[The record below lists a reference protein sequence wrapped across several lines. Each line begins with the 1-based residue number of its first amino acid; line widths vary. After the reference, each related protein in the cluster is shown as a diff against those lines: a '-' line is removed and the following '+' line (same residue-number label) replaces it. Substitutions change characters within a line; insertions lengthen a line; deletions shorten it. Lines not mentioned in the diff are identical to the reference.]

1 METANDPQWIPYVPQ
16 PRTREERIA
25 YLFKRYGF
33 AGACSMLGLVIAL
46 VLLFFQEPLSKEPP
60 QEEPSAALML
70 PFSSAH
76 DSSSIGPNEETAMLS
91 VTSRPD
97 DGATV
102 LLNRDTLGTTPLR
115 NYKLRTGAYLLTV
128 EKEGYA
134 RADSVILLRRDATPE
149 VVVRFDGAAPTM
161 AVQRENDS
169 SEQGEV
175 RQPAVA
181 QASETR
187 SSNTGSERVLHR
199 PVGWQESE
207 EQRRTRINGY
217 VQEALK
223 RSGLMQAAP
232 DDAAEEQ
239 SAATADVAET
249 EADTAQA
256 QNEQPAEKV
265 KKRVGW

>member
-33 AGACSMLGLVIAL
+33 AGACAVLGAVIVL

-70 PFSSAH
+70 PLRPSAH

-134 RADSVILLRRDATPE
+134 KADSVILLRRDATPE
-149 VVVRFDGAAPTM
+149 VVVRFDGEAPTM
-161 AVQRENDS
+161 AVQREDDDS
-169 SEQGEV
+169 SEQREA
-175 RQPAVA
+175 RQPAVV
-181 QASETR
+181 QANAAH
-187 SSNTGSERVLHR
+187 SSNTERVLHR
-199 PVGWQESE
+199 PAGWQESE
-207 EQRRTRINGY
+207 EQRRARINGY
-217 VQEALK
+217 VQEMLR
-223 RSGLMQAAP
+223 RSGLVQDAPP
-232 DDAAEEQ
+232 DDAAEEE
-239 SAATADVAET
+239 SVDTAQA
-249 EADTAQA
+249 EADTAQTE
-256 QNEQPAEKV
+256 NEQSAEKM

>member
-1 METANDPQWIPYVPQ
+1 METANDPQWIPYIPQ

-33 AGACSMLGLVIAL
+33 AGVCTVLGLVIAL

-70 PFSSAH
+70 PFPPSAH

-91 VTSRPD
+91 VTSHPD

-134 RADSVILLRRDATPE
+134 QADSVILLRRDATPE
-149 VVVRFDGAAPTM
+149 VVVRFDGGAPTM

-169 SEQGEV
+169 SEQREV

-187 SSNTGSERVLHR
+187 SSSTERVLHR
-199 PVGWQESE
+199 SVGWQESE

-223 RSGLMQAAP
+223 RSGLMQDAP
-232 DDAAEEQ
+232 ADAAEEQ

-249 EADTAQA
+249 EADTAQTE
-256 QNEQPAEKV
+256 NEQPAEKV